1 MEAFI
6 RRPYEGCRHATKGH
20 AGGRAMLAGDLPVL
34 DTRANGVEYI
44 RQALYTTT
52 LSLDR
57 LLALGAL

>member
-1 MEAFI
+1 
-6 RRPYEGCRHATKGH
+6 
-20 AGGRAMLAGDLPVL
+20 MLAGDLPVL